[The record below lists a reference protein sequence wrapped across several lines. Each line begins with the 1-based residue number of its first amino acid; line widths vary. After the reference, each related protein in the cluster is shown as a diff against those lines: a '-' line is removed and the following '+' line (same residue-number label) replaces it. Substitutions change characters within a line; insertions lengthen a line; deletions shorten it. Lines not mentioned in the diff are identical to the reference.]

1 VGDDV
6 EQQVRISHLQFAD
19 DTLLV
24 GEKSWANIRV
34 LKAMLILFEL
44 ISGLKVNFHK
54 SLLIGVNIL
63 ETWLVDAAYALNCK
77 IGRVPFMYLG
87 LPIGG
92 NPRRLEFWSPL
103 IDRIRKKLSS
113 WKSRHLSMG
122 GRLVLLRSVLSSIPV
137 YFLSFFKA
145 PIGTISSLESIF
157 KSFLWGGCE
166 DSRKIHWIS
175 WDKICR
181 EREEGGLGVRRIR
194 EFNFSL
200 LGKWCWRLYVNHDCL

>member
-1 VGDDV
+1 
-6 EQQVRISHLQFAD
+6 
-19 DTLLV
+19 
-24 GEKSWANIRV
+24 
-34 LKAMLILFEL
+34 
-44 ISGLKVNFHK
+44 
-54 SLLIGVNIL
+54 
-63 ETWLVDAAYALNCK
+63 
-77 IGRVPFMYLG
+77 
-87 LPIGG
+87 
-92 NPRRLEFWSPL
+92 
-103 IDRIRKKLSS
+103 
-113 WKSRHLSMG
+113 MG

-200 LGKWCWRLYVNHDCL
+200 LGKWCWRLYVNQDCLWFKVLVAKYGLEDGKPREGGRLASVWWRDLWMIREGVGLSVGR